1 MTDAID
7 QGSTQQSTPMSN
19 QGTHSS
25 KQAAGS
31 KSGVGMPRKTGISNR
46 GFASM
51 DAAKQRAIASKG
63 GQAAHAQGKAH
74 EFSSEEA
81 RIAGRKGGQAAHA
94 RGTAHQFSSEEAR
107 RAGHKSRQRHQ
118 RASAENAAPT
128 VNRYES
134 NANRFDRKTEQLLS
148 TEH

>member
-1 MTDAID
+1 MTNVPD
-7 QGSTQQSTPMSN
+7 QSEGNQTQRESDQRET
-19 QGTHSS
+19 
-25 KQAAGS
+25 AAADR
-31 KSGVGMPRKTGISNR
+31 KETPRKSGISNR

-118 RASAENAAPT
+118 HKSSSDNQLATNRYDSSG
-128 VNRYES
+128 NRYE
-134 NANRFDRKTEQLLS
+134 NAPLQ
-148 TEH
+148 